1 MAMTEQQK
9 REYKL
14 YRKACRFSGVWP
26 TRADF
31 VAGDIPSCVKSEMR
45 WLQSP
50 LSKLSLEEVV
60 ILQAKQGLKA
70 MGKAAG
76 C

>member
-14 YRKACRFSGVWP
+14 YRKACRFAGVWP

-31 VAGDIPSCVKSEMR
+31 LAGDIPSCVTREMEGQR
-45 WLQSP
+45 QMQQP
-50 LSKLSLEEVV
+50 Q
-60 ILQAKQGLKA
+60 IA
-70 MGKAAG
+70 MGAAAG
-76 C
+76 R

>member
-14 YRKACRFSGVWP
+14 YRKACRFAGVWP

-31 VAGDIPSCVKSEMR
+31 VAGDIPSCVKHEMTWMQQR
-45 WLQSP
+45 NQP
-50 LSKLSLEEVV
+50 Q
-60 ILQAKQGLKA
+60 IA

-76 C
+76 AGR